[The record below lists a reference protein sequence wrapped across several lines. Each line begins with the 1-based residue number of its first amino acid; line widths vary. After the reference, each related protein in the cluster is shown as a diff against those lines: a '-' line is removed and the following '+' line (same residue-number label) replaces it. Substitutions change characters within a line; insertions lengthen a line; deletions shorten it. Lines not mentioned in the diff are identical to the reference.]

1 MDISRPSNALGNF
14 LQVLN
19 VRVSAIGDNSLISLV
34 WSCSIAFVI
43 TISDCRALRVFF
55 LSVFWGYIIKQNI
68 SAGHFT
74 KTGMPFIKCYEEHS
88 ILCNAPSFFF
98 LNFYFIFNP
107 YPSNIHQVSW
117 EKKKKKN
124 PSWCCVELPKL

>member
-55 LSVFWGYIIKQNI
+55 
-68 SAGHFT
+68 
-74 KTGMPFIKCYEEHS
+74 
-88 ILCNAPSFFF
+88 
-98 LNFYFIFNP
+98 
-107 YPSNIHQVSW
+107 
-117 EKKKKKN
+117 
-124 PSWCCVELPKL
+124 

>member
-14 LQVLN
+14 RQVLN

-98 LNFYFIFNP
+98 SQFLFYFQPVPIK
-107 YPSNIHQVSW
+107 YSSSIMRKKIGG
-117 EKKKKKN
+117 KKKK
-124 PSWCCVELPKL
+124 PIVM